1 MSSHDLEVARQ
12 VLERLG
18 IRPEE
23 LLAAGDRIVPTF
35 GEFIPRV
42 SVTVSDGAR
51 RTYGPYWRRLDALWH
66 ERTLDEPTAAE
77 LSEVVQ
83 QTQQGALSKRNSRGG
98 RSAAEHMVSAIRC
111 LYQFAVQDRH
121 LSAFDNPA
129 TNLKVPRRL
138 PSTRRALA
146 TKLVHDI
153 HRIAATTGNDEDL
166 DQLIVRIHI
175 ETACRRASAL
185 SICGDDLV
193 PEQCLLR
200 LHSKGGTIHWHPVSP
215 TLMNQM
221 ISHTARGSSPAGQLL
236 RYRNGRP
243 ITHRRY
249 DHLWE
254 RIGRFLPWVAIQGV
268 TTHWIRYTTLTFV
281 ERNFGYAVAQR
292 FGAHAAPSGRAG
304 TTLTYVQATI
314 EEVAAAV
321 SALTNEPHP
330 LAAEFEPGTSL
341 LGTESPRYQP
351 TSLYPANPAD
361 ATEALNLAPTPCR
374 SCVER

>member
-1 MSSHDLEVARQ
+1 MSSHDLEVAHQ
-12 VLERLG
+12 LLERLG
-18 IRPEE
+18 VRPEE
-23 LLAAGDRIVPTF
+23 LLAAAGDRAVPTF

-51 RTYGPYWRRLDALWH
+51 RTYGPYWRRLDGLWH

-77 LSEVVQ
+77 LNEIVQ
-83 QTQQGALSKRNSRGG
+83 QTQQGALTKRNSRGG

-111 LYQFAVQDRH
+111 LYQFAVDDRH
-121 LSAFDNPA
+121 LSAFNNPA

-146 TKLVHDI
+146 TRLLGDI
-153 HRIAATTGNDEDL
+153 HRVAATTGNDEDL

-175 ETACRRASAL
+175 ETACRRSSAL
-185 SICGDDLV
+185 GICGDDLD

-200 LHSKGGTIHWHPVSP
+200 LHGKGGTIHWHPVSP

-221 ISHTARGSSPAGQLL
+221 ITHTARGSDPTGQLL

-304 TTLTYVQATI
+304 ATLIYVQATI

-330 LAAEFEPGTSL
+330 LAPEFEPGAGL
-341 LGTESPRYQP
+341 LSADSP
-351 TSLYPANPAD
+351 
-361 ATEALNLAPTPCR
+361 
-374 SCVER
+374 